1 MYKPDFRIIHIIKT
15 LMNSIHTIDYNTK
28 FNILTELNIYA
39 IDSLKQKEIMENKIN
54 ELENDIKIIKAISN
68 NTSIT
73 TVKVISKEYTIRITL
88 LLTYSVQKFIISLM
102 VKLSFKDQIQKDL

>member
-54 ELENDIKIIKAISN
+54 ELEDDIKIIKINLIKDNKIN
-68 NTSIT
+68 NN
-73 TVKVISKEYTIRITL
+73 Y
-88 LLTYSVQKFIISLM
+88 
-102 VKLSFKDQIQKDL
+102 VKL